1 MWHALV
7 DFGASSFGQALALAI
22 ATAIIGRMITARS
35 KLVWA
40 VSHQHWYR
48 MPRLDDDGSFPVI
61 TQQVWFQNSG
71 RLPAE
76 EIEIVLNWKP
86 QHFEVWQP
94 RDYGSG
100 MLPDGRYVLKVP
112 YLAGGEVMTL
122 SMIDTI
128 REMPAIVSVRTK
140 AGLGKMVAMAPQR
153 VWPNWVNY
161 IGLVVLIVGITSLL
175 YFSLQFGL
183 RLIDV
188 YNMTEM
194 GS

>member
-7 DFGASSFGQALALAI
+7 DFATSSFGQAIALAI
-22 ATAIIGRMITARS
+22 ATAIIGRLVTARS

-48 MPRLDDDGSFPVI
+48 MPRLDEDGSFPVI
-61 TQQVWFQNSG
+61 TQQVWFQNTG
-71 RLPAE
+71 RLPDE
-76 EIEIVLNWKP
+76 DIEIVLNWKP

-100 MLPDGRYVLKVP
+100 TLPDGRFALKVP

-128 REMPAIVSVRTK
+128 REMPVIVSVRSK
-140 AGLGKMVAMAPQR
+140 AGLGKMVAMSPQR
-153 VWPNWVNY
+153 VWSNWIIY
-161 IGLVVLIVGITSLL
+161 PALLLLIVGITTLL
-175 YFSLQFGL
+175 YFALQLGV
-183 RLIDV
+183 RLIAV
-188 YNMTEM
+188 YNMAAVV
-194 GS
+194 S